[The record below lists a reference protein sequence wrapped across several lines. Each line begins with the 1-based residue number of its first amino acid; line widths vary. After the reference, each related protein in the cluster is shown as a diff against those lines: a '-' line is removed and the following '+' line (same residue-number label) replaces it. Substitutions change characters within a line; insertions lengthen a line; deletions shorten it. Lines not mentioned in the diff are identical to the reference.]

1 MSIIQENI
9 QRNAILDAKYDPYLG
24 IGSTIE
30 RQLFSIADLEEPVNL
45 PLSMLNIPWIQKLG
59 EAKSIREYINRHR
72 YEHEELALSYDPE
85 EMLQDI
91 FFNARLDNDF
101 EYWTAMCAM
110 IKPKKGGNFIPF
122 VLNYPQRLLWKEQY
136 EMIKNELPIFFVLLK
151 SRQFGGSTEI
161 DILSSYI
168 QIRLKTNWNSLIA
181 AHINQAATNIRS
193 MTANLFKFYPKE
205 VDDISLK
212 PFEGTHNI
220 KIIPERS
227 NKITIG
233 SMETP
238 DSTRSDDLKIAHV
251 SELGLMK
258 TTQGKSPEDLIQ
270 SIIGTLPMDEPLT
283 MFAIESTAK
292 GVGNSFHNIWLQ
304 ASAGKNGMKPVFI
317 PWLMDQK
324 NRIDFKPGE
333 NIQEFFDSLDNYE
346 LFLWQKGAT
355 LEGIK
360 FYRKQLGLFNG
371 DKWRMQSEFPTTC
384 IASGMRVGTN
394 KGIIKIEEVFDSIEC
409 ANGIIS
415 NFKNNGLREIF
426 KITTKKGYFLKCT
439 ADHLIMVNNEWKRL
453 DKITVGDSISLSS
466 PMFSKNICSVDVSSM
481 KFVKSTIEVNEELAR
496 FIGIYMGDGSFSGK
510 SLSIAC
516 DAKDHDF
523 VVNTRILIEKLFGC
537 NSTERLIGKNKGCCE
552 IRLNKTELTYYF
564 DSLGIIEIRNSD
576 RARIRKVCVPD
587 CIWKSPR
594 HIVKEFLKGIFETDG
609 FCGYGVPK
617 IGLFSKHRDF
627 LEDIQLLLLGF
638 GITSNLK
645 SRNAIN
651 GTGYEY
657 IANTLILQ
665 GEQADLYCKH
675 IGFLSDRKNSIF
687 DSWGIRNDTKRTKN
701 VMYDEVVSIE
711 SSGIEN
717 VYDITVDISHR
728 FDANGL
734 LVHNCEE
741 AFQSTGNRFFPPQ
754 YVLALRKDNK
764 EPIFKGE
771 IVGDSTL
778 GKKALENIRFE
789 KNERGNLWIWEMPDT
804 NNRYDNRYVVPMD
817 IGGASSGA
825 DFSIIRVI
833 DRLPMLTGGDPKAV
847 LTWKGHIDQD
857 LLAWKAIQIAKIYD
871 NALFIPEDNSL
882 EKETDGEH
890 FQTIL
895 NKIKDDYRN
904 IYIRNDEEKV
914 GNDFVP
920 KYGWN
925 TNKKSKG
932 LALDALKACARERMN
947 KDLEAEGTGKQ
958 DGYCYVEYDSRQCDE
973 MDCYEIKQNG
983 SLGAV
988 DGAHDD
994 ECMTTAIGLHA
1005 SINILPLP
1013 KLKRQ
1018 EDPRPTVRRRSES
1031 SF

>member
-9 QRNAILDAKYDPYLG
+9 RRNAILDAKYDPYLG

-30 RQLFSIADLEEPVNL
+30 RQLFSIADLEKPVNL
-45 PLSMLNIPWIQKLG
+45 PLSMLNIPWVQKLG

-85 EMLQDI
+85 EMLQDM

-101 EYWTAMCAM
+101 EYWAASCAM

-122 VLNYPQRLLWKEQY
+122 VLNYPQRLLWREQY

-346 LFLWQKGAT
+346 RFLWQKGAT

-371 DKWRMQSEFPTTC
+371 DKWRMQSEFPTT
-384 IASGMRVGTN
+384 
-394 KGIIKIEEVFDSIEC
+394 
-409 ANGIIS
+409 
-415 NFKNNGLREIF
+415 
-426 KITTKKGYFLKCT
+426 
-439 ADHLIMVNNEWKRL
+439 
-453 DKITVGDSISLSS
+453 
-466 PMFSKNICSVDVSSM
+466 P
-481 KFVKSTIEVNEELAR
+481 
-496 FIGIYMGDGSFSGK
+496 
-510 SLSIAC
+510 
-516 DAKDHDF
+516 
-523 VVNTRILIEKLFGC
+523 
-537 NSTERLIGKNKGCCE
+537 
-552 IRLNKTELTYYF
+552 
-564 DSLGIIEIRNSD
+564 
-576 RARIRKVCVPD
+576 
-587 CIWKSPR
+587 
-594 HIVKEFLKGIFETDG
+594 
-609 FCGYGVPK
+609 
-617 IGLFSKHRDF
+617 
-627 LEDIQLLLLGF
+627 
-638 GITSNLK
+638 
-645 SRNAIN
+645 
-651 GTGYEY
+651 
-657 IANTLILQ
+657 
-665 GEQADLYCKH
+665 
-675 IGFLSDRKNSIF
+675 
-687 DSWGIRNDTKRTKN
+687 
-701 VMYDEVVSIE
+701 
-711 SSGIEN
+711 
-717 VYDITVDISHR
+717 
-728 FDANGL
+728 
-734 LVHNCEE
+734 EE

-947 KDLEAEGTGKQ
+947 KDMEAEGTGKQ

-1005 SINILPLP
+1005 AINILPLP
-1013 KLKRQ
+1013 RLKRQ
-1018 EDPRPTVRRRSES
+1018 EETRPTVRRRSES